1 MVPKKSNPSTGEQG
15 SPNPVAKNEKLEKLK
30 AKYKVHLSLLRILE
44 ITRQISNFSDSINV
58 KYKMVQK
65 YSQSNSN

>member
-30 AKYKVHLSLLRILE
+30 AKYKVHLSLLGILE
-44 ITRQISNFSDSINV
+44 IAQQISNTSDSNQ
-58 KYKMVQK
+58 MVQK